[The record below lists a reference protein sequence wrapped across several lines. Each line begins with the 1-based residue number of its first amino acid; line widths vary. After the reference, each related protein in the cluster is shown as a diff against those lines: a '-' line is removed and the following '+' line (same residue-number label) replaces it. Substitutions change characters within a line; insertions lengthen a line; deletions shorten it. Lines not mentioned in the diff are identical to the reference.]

1 MRNLNNIS
9 KNKSS
14 MVFNYEDI
22 YCCFVFIVIYLKSVY
37 SSFADQIYNIFL
49 ILFVLFIFL
58 KLLNQKYTPTQLF
71 SLLVL
76 GSLSIFNAFISKDFS
91 LLVALL
97 FFFGMKDINVDRVL
111 STVLVAKISSFLYVL
126 FSYILHFRS
135 SSAIL
140 FNRTSKVVTRYSF
153 GFGSPN
159 TFHASFSFI
168 LFLIICKYY
177 DRIKGIHIIGM
188 LLSNEFI
195 YFFSQSRTGRYSV
208 LLVLICLFV
217 MKSIRK
223 IGVYFLNTV
232 PYLPTIIF
240 LFTVALSSILK
251 GTKVYDVLN
260 TMLSGRLFYNSAI
273 LELEHVPSLLGDNIM
288 KYKYVTS
295 EGYVY
300 EMIHDNS
307 YMATFALSGVIFM
320 SLFLWYYYI
329 VSRELL
335 INKRYNLLFLFISI
349 AVYAFMEDYIRYIY
363 FDFLF
368 FVCGSFFYNQ
378 LTLERNT
385 E

>member
-22 YCCFVFIVIYLKSVY
+22 YCCFVFILIYLKSVF

-76 GSLSIFNAFISKDFS
+76 VSLSIFNAFISKDFS

-97 FFFGMKDINVDRVL
+97 FFFGMKDINGDRVL

-140 FNRTSKVVTRYSF
+140 FNRTSKEVTRYSF

-188 LLSNEFI
+188 LLFNEFI

-217 MKSIRK
+217 MKSTRK

-232 PYLPTIIF
+232 PYLPIIIL

-349 AVYAFMEDYIRYIY
+349 AVYAFTEDYIRYIY

>member
-22 YCCFVFIVIYLKSVY
+22 YCCFVFIVIYLKSVF

-140 FNRTSKVVTRYSF
+140 FNRTSGVVTRYSF

-168 LFLIICKYY
+168 LFLIISKYY

-208 LLVLICLFV
+208 LLVLLCLFV
-217 MKSIRK
+217 MKSTRK
-223 IGVYFLNTV
+223 IGVYFLKTV
-232 PYLPTIIF
+232 PYLATIMF
-240 LFTVALSSILK
+240 FFTVSMSTIFK

>member
-1 MRNLNNIS
+1 
-9 KNKSS
+9 

-22 YCCFVFIVIYLKSVY
+22 YCCFVFILIYLKSVF

-76 GSLSIFNAFISKDFS
+76 VSLSIFNAFISKDFS

-97 FFFGMKDINVDRVL
+97 FFFGMKDINGDRVL

-188 LLSNEFI
+188 LLFNEFI

-217 MKSIRK
+217 MKSTRK

-232 PYLPTIIF
+232 PYLPIIIF

-307 YMATFALSGVIFM
+307 YMATFAFSGVIFM